1 MLEKEVENTRSNNSE
16 LLTITST
23 YVPSHHRFIQQPLN
37 KSTFPAGFTPLPF
50 PNYGN
55 AFSQNAQIDAYL
67 KLLQSLM
74 QARQLL
80 ETVSSAYADSL
91 VAGCIKQINREIPQ
105 SVLPNDN

>member
-1 MLEKEVENTRSNNSE
+1 MEMLSVRM
-16 LLTITST
+16 
-23 YVPSHHRFIQQPLN
+23 
-37 KSTFPAGFTPLPF
+37 
-50 PNYGN
+50 
-55 AFSQNAQIDAYL
+55 L
-67 KLLQSLM
+67 KLMLIWSSYKVLM